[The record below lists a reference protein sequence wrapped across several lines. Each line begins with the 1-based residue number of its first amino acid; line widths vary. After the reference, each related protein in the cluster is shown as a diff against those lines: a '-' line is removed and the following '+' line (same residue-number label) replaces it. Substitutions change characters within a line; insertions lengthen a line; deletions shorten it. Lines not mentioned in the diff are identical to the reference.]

1 MAGNG
6 GEKRREMQGRDGER
20 KGGRRRGR
28 KGKEEGDGWKKA
40 RRSEAARTVAGIKSD
55 KIITG
60 IKWARGLA

>member
-20 KGGRRRGR
+20 KGGKRRGR

-55 KIITG
+55 KIITRL
-60 IKWARGLA
+60 KWARGLA

>member
-6 GEKRREMQGRDGER
+6 EEKRREMQGRDGER
-20 KGGRRRGR
+20 KGGRRGR
-28 KGKEEGDGWKKA
+28 KGKEEGEGWKKA

-60 IKWARGLA
+60 LKWARGLA